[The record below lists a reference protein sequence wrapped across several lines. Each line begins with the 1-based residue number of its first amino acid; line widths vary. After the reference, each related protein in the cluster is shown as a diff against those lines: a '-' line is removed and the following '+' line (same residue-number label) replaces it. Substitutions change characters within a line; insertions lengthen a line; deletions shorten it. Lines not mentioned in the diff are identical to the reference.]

1 MNRLVLLAAVLA
13 SLAACTDPSA
23 VSPRRPSAQA
33 VSAPNPADAIDLGTL
48 GGNSTTP
55 RALNNGGQVVGTSV
69 AADGQAHPFVWE
81 AGTMRELPLL
91 PGTRPGFPFP
101 EIGGDAQAISDSGLI
116 AGLSYNRYD
125 ARMVLWDASGVHDLA
140 APTSNG
146 EPISRSA
153 RAIRVT
159 DDGDILATVVLHNGA
174 PPTSYPVVWQG
185 GVSQRLP
192 PLQSWDD
199 RYGAAAMN
207 RRGQVVGTAQN
218 AYSYQDDPYRHPVL
232 WNGEAIQDL
241 GVFGRTGDLDYC
253 SPHPFGYCSDGRATS
268 INDRGDVVG
277 TSTDSNNVAR
287 PFFCR
292 DGQLQDPGVLAGQNT
307 YVVGINA
314 RGQVAA
320 GYGGPW
326 PTQFEGGQGWLWD
339 GGVTQLL
346 PSLGGGGTFVTA
358 MNERGDI
365 VGSSLTAAGERHAFL
380 WSDGV
385 MTDLGL
391 GPQGGAASTAIA
403 VNARG
408 DVLGVSGT
416 PWYPRSAYLSETEP
430 SRGLLWPRH

>member
-13 SLAACTDPSA
+13 SVAACTDPSA
-23 VSPRRPSAQA
+23 VSPRRPGAQA
-33 VSAPNPADAIDLGTL
+33 VSAPSPADAIDLGTL
-48 GGNSTTP
+48 GGNATTP

-159 DDGDILATVVLHNGA
+159 DDGDILATVVLHNGP
-174 PPTSYPVVWQG
+174 PPTSYPVVWRR

-287 PFFCR
+287 PFFWR

-326 PTQFEGGQGWLWD
+326 PTQFEGGQGWPW
-339 GGVTQLL
+339 GGGTTPLL
-346 PSLGGGGTFVTA
+346 ASLGGASPLVTA
-358 MNERGDI
+358 THARGAV
-365 VGSSLTAAGERHAFL
+365 VGSSLAPAGH
-380 WSDGV
+380 
-385 MTDLGL
+385 
-391 GPQGGAASTAIA
+391 GP
-403 VNARG
+403 
-408 DVLGVSGT
+408 
-416 PWYPRSAYLSETEP
+416 
-430 SRGLLWPRH
+430 